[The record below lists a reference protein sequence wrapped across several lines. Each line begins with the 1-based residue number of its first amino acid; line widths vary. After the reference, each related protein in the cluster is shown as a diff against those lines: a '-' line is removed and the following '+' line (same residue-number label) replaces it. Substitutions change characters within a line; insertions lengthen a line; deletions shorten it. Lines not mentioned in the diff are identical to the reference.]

1 MSLAVWLLRFFA
13 PSNHSIRKSS
23 PSSSRTTDSRIAMTS
38 RIMNPRIFAI
48 HSRVGQRKVPRPHAS
63 VFILPRSPSTSD
75 PSLPP
80 CRRSFISAK
89 FSFICR
95 TQKVPR
101 MEPEH
106 THSSFMECLPLC
118 VSFHTPHCVIFHSP
132 RPSFSS
138 RDGVYFIFAAYFAPS
153 LLTVSRLQCSGE
165 FSNGSRMFSTRAFHA

>member
-89 FSFICR
+89 FFVYLSNP
-95 TQKVPR
+95 K
-101 MEPEH
+101 
-106 THSSFMECLPLC
+106 SSSHGTGTYAFVFYGMPSPVRFLPYTSL
-118 VSFHTPHCVIFHSP
+118 
-132 RPSFSS
+132 
-138 RDGVYFIFAAYFAPS
+138 RDLSFAAPIIF
-153 LLTVSRLQCSGE
+153 
-165 FSNGSRMFSTRAFHA
+165 